1 MSQTEQTQI
10 IAPVAVAQ
18 TVVAPKVNKPKKD
31 KTVAPAVAFKT
42 ADAPSPEE
50 DEDALIRRAE
60 QVMARRAKEAQ
71 NKERMEAM
79 PLVRADLLAKRTKDL
94 LKIEQEIVALR
105 MKQQDLTE
113 QVALY
118 QDYTDKELFDLI
130 AETAELEEEAFPKKT
145 VKKVEAVVSGD
156 KKVKKLPE
164 YVRPPNYPVLY
175 IPASTILVAR
185 LMGTEWKLK
194 YDGKSFI
201 NQATSEVYE
210 TLRKATIA
218 HQIAVGAK
226 SIPDAWTHWKTADG
240 QSIARLDITPLK

>member
-10 IAPVAVAQ
+10 VAPV
-18 TVVAPKVNKPKKD
+18 VVAPKVNKPKKD
-31 KTVAPAVAFKT
+31 KVVAPIFKT

-50 DEDALIRRAE
+50 DEDALLRRAE
-60 QVMARRAKEAQ
+60 QIRARRAKEEQ
-71 NKERMEAM
+71 TKERMEAM
-79 PLVRADLLAKRTKDL
+79 PLVRADLLAKRTQDL

-105 MKQQDLTE
+105 MKQQDKQGEVELF
-113 QVALY
+113 QSM
-118 QDYTDKELFDLI
+118 TDKELFDLI
-130 AETAELEEEAFPKKT
+130 AETAQLEEEAFPKKP

-164 YVRPPNYPVLY
+164 YVRPPNYAVLY

-185 LMGTEWKLK
+185 LMGTEWKVK
-194 YDGKSFI
+194 FDGKSFI
-201 NQATSEVYE
+201 NQETSEVYE

-218 HQIAVGAK
+218 HQIEVGAK